1 MWGLFLVCDTLNAY
15 NVPHFSIFI
24 CEDDFWNFIEPDIR
38 KLLFQILSKYV
49 ILCMRTQCKVV
60 PIIGRVTYV
69 DFFYAQICA
78 IGGF

>member
-1 MWGLFLVCDTLNAY
+1 MWGIFLVCDTLNAY
-15 NVPHFSIFI
+15 NVPHFSIII

-60 PIIGRVTYV
+60 PLTGHVS
-69 DFFYAQICA
+69 
-78 IGGF
+78 